1 VTGVDL
7 TREFATVAY
16 SADHTHMECKFSA
29 VAPGLASASAE
40 LWGSWEVKGLV
51 RTNCG
56 PRPVRPPQRDHGS
69 SGGST
74 LESAI
79 PLDEYNQC
87 VFIRYYTIHKFL
99 GMIPEVIKAGAGE
112 HQLPKRDPRGDN
124 TGEEGLRASSDDNST
139 EVDCTETGSH
149 ALGTSDEVEVI
160 HNVSSVC
167 PEHYT
172 HFPPLT
178 NWTKDDRDGF
188 DIVAE
193 FIFQVRNLLYI
204 GGTKERTRFN
214 REPKRNRCY
223 CTIVTFKTFSR
234 YACALAL
241 SLAHSNP
248 GGRRRDDAGARCV
261 WGGRTGRD

>member
-1 VTGVDL
+1 LIEPASAVEPGARIAFEFTGKQGGALITKYPTYQEDIEREHTFEDYIKKHYDSWVKFSRDQGHGKDIRPVLVTGVDL

-16 SADHTHMECKFSA
+16 SADRTHMECKFSA

-79 PLDEYNQC
+79 PLDKYHQC

-139 EVDCTETGSH
+139 EVDCTETGSR
-149 ALGTSDEVEVI
+149 ALSASDEVEVI

-172 HFPPLT
+172 RSPPTYKL
-178 NWTKDDRDGF
+178 DQG
-188 DIVAE
+188 
-193 FIFQVRNLLYI
+193 
-204 GGTKERTRFN
+204 
-214 REPKRNRCY
+214 
-223 CTIVTFKTFSR
+223 
-234 YACALAL
+234 
-241 SLAHSNP
+241 
-248 GGRRRDDAGARCV
+248 
-261 WGGRTGRD
+261 